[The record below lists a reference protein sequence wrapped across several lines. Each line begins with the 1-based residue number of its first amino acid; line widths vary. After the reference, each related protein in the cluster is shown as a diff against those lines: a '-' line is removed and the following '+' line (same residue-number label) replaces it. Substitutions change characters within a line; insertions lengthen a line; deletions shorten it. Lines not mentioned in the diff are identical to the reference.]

1 MTEKEKEL
9 LNILKREIDSD
20 DFIGIAYEVIDK
32 IKETE
37 NPFKYVEP
45 SYYVKPKF
53 VDFSGFSQIF
63 SSYNRAI
70 GDEQSLYLV
79 LIS

>member
-1 MTEKEKEL
+1 MGYERPYYED
-9 LNILKREIDSD
+9 LN
-20 DFIGIAYEVIDK
+20 YH
-32 IKETE
+32 
-37 NPFKYVEP
+37 P

>member
-1 MTEKEKEL
+1 MIEKGL
-9 LNILKREIDSD
+9 SD
-20 DFIGIAYEVIDK
+20 NTDFD
-32 IKETE
+32 
-37 NPFKYVEP
+37 P

>member
-1 MTEKEKEL
+1 MKHKLIFRKSL
-9 LNILKREIDSD
+9 LYFFLIVVVIL
-20 DFIGIAYEVIDK
+20 VI
-32 IKETE
+32 I
-37 NPFKYVEP
+37 P

>member
-1 MTEKEKEL
+1 MKWDYQKQ
-9 LNILKREIDSD
+9 DS
-20 DFIGIAYEVIDK
+20 
-32 IKETE
+32 
-37 NPFKYVEP
+37 P